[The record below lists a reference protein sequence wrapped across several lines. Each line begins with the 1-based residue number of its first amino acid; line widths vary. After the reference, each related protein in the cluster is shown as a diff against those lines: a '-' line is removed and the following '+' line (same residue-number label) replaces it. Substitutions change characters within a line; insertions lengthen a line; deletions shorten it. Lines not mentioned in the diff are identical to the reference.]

1 MKPHLLCCLAALAL
15 LVPAH
20 AADVTVSDSI
30 VSLAASVNGTK
41 NYTFTDA
48 GSGQSITVAVTMTPF
63 SQTVGEVFVA
73 LDSNTR
79 VGIGPGGSGDDNHVD
94 STEGVNL
101 AASLVSAT
109 AGVTAS
115 SVRFR
120 VASVGLRNTSNP
132 TLSWVS
138 SATSSNGFVLNAEA
152 LFTLDSTTASL
163 NGASYAGQL
172 RFVTSDDLQLSD
184 AITGGLGL
192 VLNATFTATG
202 TAPDA
207 LITSWFT
214 KDSGKYARI
223 YETLANQSAGTTSTT
238 WSRGAVAQTLPAY
251 AGVQEIS
258 SSASFVYV
266 RTTGLGFHNMGP
278 WYLDAGKS
286 QLFPNLPGNT
296 ATIWRFPRTPAAAT
310 SPTLTTLGAI
320 GYFVDGVAMFDGQ
333 DGYYW
338 NGTAEAQSGT
348 GGLWN
353 RDAYPEE
360 GVSFD
365 PGNAH
370 QEQTGTYH
378 YHANPLAL
386 RFQLGDNVT
395 YNAVSKT
402 WSESVAAPTKHSPIL
417 GWVKDGYPIYGPY
430 GYSSPSN
437 SSSGIRRMTT
447 GYVLRNGQNGTV
459 NLATTGRVTLP
470 AWAAR
475 GRVRSATLA
484 ANEYGPGVAGIYTI
498 GRYHEDYEYLGDVGQ
513 TQGVNFDLDEHN
525 GRFCVTPEFP
535 NGTYAYFMTINSS
548 GTPVYPYNIGRVFY
562 GNTSGG
568 PVTSITET
576 VTTNFVGGPNVPVN
590 ASRPTVSGGTVT
602 LVWSGAEGGT
612 YTVEGRSEVNGSW
625 TPVATGVTT
634 SSNLTSRSVTP
645 GTSRAFYRVART
657 ALASYSTTAAG
668 TGGGGGGGGGGGTPL
683 PPTIASVTPNS
694 GTASASATVTI
705 TLGGTNLPP
714 ADAVPTSVTLG
725 SASGTGISYNG
736 TAVTANFTLP
746 VTTGLQNIVVTF
758 PAPPTGG
765 VALTITGTNVFT
777 VNAAGGGGG
786 GGGGTPAP
794 PTIASVTPNSGT
806 ASASQSVTITLSGTN
821 LPPADAVPSSVTLG
835 SASGTGISYNGS
847 AVTASFTLPVTTGLQ
862 NIVVTFPAPPTGGVA
877 LTITGTNVFTVNAA
891 GGGGGGTPVPPT
903 IGNVTP
909 NSGNANASA
918 TVTIT
923 LNGTNLPPN
932 GTIPNSVTLGGVTGT
947 GVSYNGSAVTATFTL
962 PAATGLKNIVIDF
975 PVPQGQPALTI
986 TGTNVFTVT
995 AAGGGGG
1002 GTSTTTAPGGTATRG
1017 TTATVTIT
1025 LPTDPPQPP
1034 LTDPMTSQT
1043 ILPSSVTLA
1052 GITGSSISR
1061 PAQGTVVATFV
1072 IPANATT
1079 GAQNVVV
1086 TFPPPPGQP
1095 MGATYTLTGG
1105 VTIQ

>member
-1 MKPHLLCCLAALAL
+1 MAL
-15 LVPAH
+15 LVAAP
-20 AADVTVSDSI
+20 AADVTVSDAI
-30 VSLAASVNGTK
+30 VSLAASANGTK

-48 GSGQSITVAVTMTPF
+48 ASGQSVTVALTMTAF
-63 SQTVGEVFVA
+63 SPDLAAGLSL
-73 LDSNTR
+73 LDGDTR
-79 VGIGPGGSGDDNHVD
+79 VGVGNPNVGGDGNLIVFG
-94 STEGVNL
+94 EGVNFAASL
-101 AASLVSAT
+101 AASS

-115 SVRFR
+115 SIRFR
-120 VASVGLRNTSNP
+120 IQGLGLRAVDGNP
-132 TLSWVS
+132 PLYWLS
-138 SATSSNGFVLNAEA
+138 SATASNAFSLTGETVNALDAAGFA
-152 LFTLDSTTASL
+152 LGGGNYSGRLGFT
-163 NGASYAGQL
+163 
-172 RFVTSDDLQLSD
+172 VDDGTDAQLSD
-184 AITGGLGL
+184 AGTIAGLGL
-192 VLNATFTATG
+192 VLNVTFTTDG
-202 TAPDA
+202 TAVTPP
-207 LITSWFT
+207 LISSWFT

-223 YETLANQSAGTTSTT
+223 YETTANATAGTTSTT
-238 WSRGAVAQTLPAY
+238 WSRGTVAQTLPAY

-258 SSASFVYV
+258 SSANYVYV

-296 ATIWRFPRTPAAAT
+296 ATLWRFPRTPVAAST
-310 SPTLTTLGAI
+310 PTLTSLGAI

-386 RFQLGDNVT
+386 RWQLGDNVA
-395 YNAVSKT
+395 YNSATKV
-402 WSESVAAPTKHSPIL
+402 WSESVAAPTNHSPIL

-484 ANEYGPGVAGIYTI
+484 ANEYGPGVTGIYTV

-513 TQGVNFDLDEHN
+513 TQGVSFDLDEHN

-562 GNTSGG
+562 GTTSGG
-568 PVTSITET
+568 SVTSITET

-590 ASRPTVSGGTVT
+590 VARPSVSGGTVT
-602 LVWSGAEGGT
+602 LTWSAAEGGT
-612 YTVEGRSEVNGSW
+612 YTVENRSEVNGTW
-625 TPVATGVTT
+625 TTAATGVAPTA
-634 SSNLTSRSVTP
+634 NVGSRAVTP
-645 GTSRAFYRVART
+645 AVSRAFYRVVRT

-668 TGGGGGGGGGGGTPL
+668 TGGGGGGGGGGGTPV

-736 TAVTANFTLP
+736 SAVMASFTLP
-746 VTTGLQNIVVTF
+746 ATTGLQNIVVTF

-765 VALTITGTNVFT
+765 VAMTITGTNVFT
-777 VNAAGGGGG
+777 VNTAS
-786 GGGGTPAP
+786 TPVP
-794 PTIASVTPNSGT
+794 PTIGSVTPNSGN
-806 ASASQSVTITLSGTN
+806 ANVSATVTITLSGTN
-821 LPPADAVPSSVTLG
+821 LPPNGTVPNSVTLG
-835 SASGTGISYNGS
+835 GVTGTAVSYNGS
-847 AVTASFTLPVTTGLQ
+847 AVTASFTLP
-862 NIVVTFPAPPTGGVA
+862 
-877 LTITGTNVFTVNAA
+877 
-891 GGGGGGTPVPPT
+891 
-903 IGNVTP
+903 
-909 NSGNANASA
+909 SA
-918 TVTIT
+918 T
-923 LNGTNLPPN
+923 GQ
-932 GTIPNSVTLGGVTGT
+932 
-947 GVSYNGSAVTATFTL
+947 
-962 PAATGLKNIVIDF
+962 KNIVIDF

-986 TGTNVFTVT
+986 TGTNVFTVN
-995 AAGGGGG
+995 AAGG

-1017 TTATVTIT
+1017 TTVTVTIT
-1025 LPTDPPQPP
+1025 LPSNPPQPP

-1043 ILPSSVTLA
+1043 ILPQTVTL
-1052 GITGSSISR
+1052 GSITGTSISR

-1072 IPANATT
+1072 IPGNATT

-1086 TFPPPPGQP
+1086 TFPPPPGQAQ
-1095 MGATYTLTGG
+1095 GATYTLTGG

>member
-1 MKPHLLCCLAALAL
+1 MKTHLLRCLAALAL

-20 AADVTVSDSI
+20 AADVTV
-30 VSLAASVNGTK
+30 T
-41 NYTFTDA
+41 
-48 GSGQSITVAVTMTPF
+48 
-63 SQTVGEVFVA
+63 
-73 LDSNTR
+73 
-79 VGIGPGGSGDDNHVD
+79 
-94 STEGVNL
+94 
-101 AASLVSAT
+101 
-109 AGVTAS
+109 
-115 SVRFR
+115 
-120 VASVGLRNTSNP
+120 
-132 TLSWVS
+132 
-138 SATSSNGFVLNAEA
+138 
-152 LFTLDSTTASL
+152 
-163 NGASYAGQL
+163 
-172 RFVTSDDLQLSD
+172 
-184 AITGGLGL
+184 
-192 VLNATFTATG
+192 
-202 TAPDA
+202 DA

-223 YETLANQSAGTTSTT
+223 YETTANATAGTTSTT
-238 WSRGAVAQTLPAY
+238 WSRGTVAQTLPAY

-258 SSASFVYV
+258 SSASYVYV

-296 ATIWRFPRTPAAAT
+296 ATLWRFPRTPAAAGT
-310 SPTLTTLGAI
+310 PTLTTLGAI

-386 RFQLGDNVT
+386 RFQLADNVN
-395 YNAVSKT
+395 YNSGTKI
-402 WSESVAAPTKHSPIL
+402 WSESLAAPTKHSPIL

-430 GYSSPSN
+430 GYASPSN

-459 NLATTGRVTLP
+459 NIATTGRVTLP

-475 GRVRSATLA
+475 GRVRAATLA
-484 ANEYGPGVAGIYTI
+484 ANEYGPNVTGIYTV

-535 NGTYAYFMTINSS
+535 GGTYAYFMTINAS
-548 GTPVYPYNIGRVFY
+548 GTPVYPYNIGRVFK
-562 GNTSGG
+562 GVTSGG
-568 PVTSITET
+568 VVTSVSET
-576 VTTNFVGGPNVPVN
+576 VTTNFVGGPNVSVN
-590 ASRPTVSGGTVT
+590 VARPTVSGGTVT
-602 LVWSGAEGGT
+602 LAWSAAEGGT
-612 YTVEGRSEVNGSW
+612 YTVESRSEVNGSW
-625 TPVATGVTT
+625 TTAASGVAPTANVG
-634 SSNLTSRSVTP
+634 SRAVTP

-668 TGGGGGGGGGGGTPL
+668 TGGGGGGGGAPT

-694 GTASASATVTI
+694 GTASTAATITI

-725 SASGTGISYNG
+725 S
-736 TAVTANFTLP
+736 VT
-746 VTTGLQNIVVTF
+746 
-758 PAPPTGG
+758 
-765 VALTITGTNVFT
+765 
-777 VNAAGGGGG
+777 
-786 GGGGTPAP
+786 
-794 PTIASVTPNSGT
+794 
-806 ASASQSVTITLSGTN
+806 
-821 LPPADAVPSSVTLG
+821 
-835 SASGTGISYNGS
+835 GTGISYNGS
-847 AVTASFTLPVTTGLQ
+847 AVTASFALPATTGLQ
-862 NIVVTFPAPPTGGVA
+862 NVVVTFPAPPTGGVA
-877 LTITGTNVFTVNAA
+877 LVITGTNVFTVN
-891 GGGGGGTPVPPT
+891 
-903 IGNVTP
+903 
-909 NSGNANASA
+909 
-918 TVTIT
+918 
-923 LNGTNLPPN
+923 
-932 GTIPNSVTLGGVTGT
+932 
-947 GVSYNGSAVTATFTL
+947 
-962 PAATGLKNIVIDF
+962 
-975 PVPQGQPALTI
+975 
-986 TGTNVFTVT
+986 

-1017 TTATVTIT
+1017 TTVTVTIT
-1025 LPTDPPQPP
+1025 LPTNPPQPP

-1052 GITGSSISR
+1052 GITGTSISR

-1072 IPANATT
+1072 LPGNAMT

>member
-1 MKPHLLCCLAALAL
+1 MKTHLLRCLALLSL

-20 AADVTVSDSI
+20 AADVTVSDTL
-30 VSLAASVNGTK
+30 VSLASSAGGTK

-48 GSGQSITVAVTMTPF
+48 ASGQSVTVAVTMTPY
-63 SQTVGEVFVA
+63 SQTVGEVFTA
-73 LDSNTR
+73 LDGNTR
-79 VGIGPGGSGDDNHVD
+79 LGIGPGGSGDDNHVD
-94 STEGVNL
+94 STEGLNL
-101 AASLVSAT
+101 AASLVSAS

-120 VASVGLRNTSNP
+120 VASIGLRNTSNP

-152 LFTLDSTTASL
+152 LFTLDSATASL

-172 RFVTSDDLQLSD
+172 RFLTSDDLQLSD
-184 AITGGLGL
+184 AVTGGLGL
-192 VLNATFTATG
+192 VLNATFSTNGAVT
-202 TAPDA
+202 DA

-223 YETLANQSAGTTSTT
+223 YETTANQTAGTTSLT
-238 WSRGAVAQTLPAY
+238 WSRGTVAQTLPAY

-258 SSASFVYV
+258 SSASYVYV

-395 YNAVSKT
+395 YNAGTKT
-402 WSESVAAPTKHSPIL
+402 WTETAGTPTKHSPIL

-447 GYVLRNGQNGTV
+447 GYVLRNGQNSTV

-475 GRVRSATLA
+475 GRSRSTTLA
-484 ANEYGPGVAGIYTI
+484 ANEYGPNVTGIYI
-498 GRYHEDYEYLGDVGQ
+498 VGRYHEDYEYLGDVGQ
-513 TQGVNFDLDEHN
+513 VQGVNFDLDEHN

-548 GTPVYPYNIGRVFY
+548 GTPVYPYNIGRVFK
-562 GNTSGG
+562 GVTSGG
-568 PVTSITET
+568 AVTSITET

-590 ASRPTVSGGTVT
+590 VARPTVSGGTVT

-612 YTVEGRSEVNGSW
+612 YAVESRSEVNGSW
-625 TPVATGVTT
+625 TPVATGVAPTGNAGSRAVT
-634 SSNLTSRSVTP
+634 SA
-645 GTSRAFYRVART
+645 GGRAFYRVART
-657 ALASYSTTAAG
+657 ALANYSTTAAG
-668 TGGGGGGGGGGGTPL
+668 TGGGGGGGAGGGGGTPV
-683 PPTIASVTPNS
+683 PPTITSVTPNS
-694 GTASASATVTI
+694 GTSSASATITI

-725 SASGTGISYNG
+725 SVSGTGISYNG
-736 TAVTANFTLP
+736 SAVTANFTLP

-765 VALTITGTNVFT
+765 VALSITGTNVFK
-777 VNAAGGGGG
+777 VNASGGGG
-786 GGGGTPAP
+786 P
-794 PTIASVTPNSGT
+794 
-806 ASASQSVTITLSGTN
+806 
-821 LPPADAVPSSVTLG
+821 
-835 SASGTGISYNGS
+835 
-847 AVTASFTLPVTTGLQ
+847 
-862 NIVVTFPAPPTGGVA
+862 
-877 LTITGTNVFTVNAA
+877 
-891 GGGGGGTPVPPT
+891 
-903 IGNVTP
+903 
-909 NSGNANASA
+909 
-918 TVTIT
+918 
-923 LNGTNLPPN
+923 
-932 GTIPNSVTLGGVTGT
+932 
-947 GVSYNGSAVTATFTL
+947 
-962 PAATGLKNIVIDF
+962 
-975 PVPQGQPALTI
+975 
-986 TGTNVFTVT
+986 
-995 AAGGGGG
+995 
-1002 GTSTTTAPGGTATRG
+1002 STTTAPAGTASRG
-1017 TTATVTIT
+1017 TTVTVTIT
-1025 LPTDPPQPP
+1025 LPANPPQPP

-1043 ILPSSVTLA
+1043 ILPQTVTL
-1052 GITGSSISR
+1052 GTINGTNISR
-1061 PAQGTVVATFV
+1061 PVQGTVVATFV

-1086 TFPPPPGQP
+1086 TFPPPPGMP
-1095 MGATYTLTGG
+1095 TGATYTLTGG

>member
-1 MKPHLLCCLAALAL
+1 MKTHLLRCLAALAL

-20 AADVTVSDSI
+20 AADVTVSDTL
-30 VSLAASVNGTK
+30 VALASSVNGTK

-48 GSGQSITVAVTMTPF
+48 GSGQSVTVAVTMSPF
-63 SQTVGEVFVA
+63 SQTAGEVFTL
-73 LDSNTR
+73 LDNSTHL
-79 VGIGPGGSGDDNHVD
+79 GIGPGGTGDDNHVD
-94 STEGVNL
+94 STEGVNF
-101 AASLVSAT
+101 AASLVSAS

-120 VASVGLRNTSNP
+120 VVSIGLRNTSGP

-138 SATSSNGFVLNAEA
+138 SATGSNGFVLNAEA

-163 NGASYAGQL
+163 SGASYAGQL

-184 AITGGLGL
+184 AVTGGLGL
-192 VLNATFTATG
+192 VLNATFSTDG
-202 TAPDA
+202 TTVQPP
-207 LITSWFT
+207 LISSWFT
-214 KDSGKYARI
+214 RDSGRYARI
-223 YETLANQSAGTTSTT
+223 YETLANQSAGTTSLT

-258 SSASFVYV
+258 SSASYVYV

-296 ATIWRFPRTPAAAT
+296 ATLWRFPRTPSASA

-395 YNAVSKT
+395 YNAGTKT
-402 WSESVAAPTKHSPIL
+402 WSETAGTPTKHSPIL

-447 GYVLRNGQNGTV
+447 GYLLRNGQNGTV

-484 ANEYGPGVAGIYTI
+484 ANEFGPNVTGIYTI

-548 GTPVYPYNIGRVFY
+548 GTPVYPYNIGRVFK
-562 GNTSGG
+562 GTTSGG

-590 ASRPTVSGGTVT
+590 VARPTVSGGTVT
-602 LVWSGAEGGT
+602 LAWSAAEGGT
-612 YTVEGRSEVNGSW
+612 YTVESRSEVNGSW
-625 TPVATGVTT
+625 TPVATGVA
-634 SSNLTSRSVTP
+634 LTGNAGSRAVTP
-645 GTSRAFYRVART
+645 AGSRAFYRVART

-668 TGGGGGGGGGGGTPL
+668 TGGGGGGGGTPL

-736 TAVTANFTLP
+736 SAVSATFTLP
-746 VTTGLQNIVVTF
+746 VTTGLQNVVVTF

-786 GGGGTPAP
+786 GGTPAP

-806 ASASQSVTITLSGTN
+806 ASASATVTITLGGTN
-821 LPPADAVPSSVTLG
+821 LPPADAVPTSVTLG
-835 SASGTGISYNGS
+835 SASGTGISYNGT
-847 AVTASFTLPVTTGLQ
+847 AVTATFTLPVTTGLQ
-862 NIVVTFPAPPTGGVA
+862 NVVVTFPAPPTGGVA
-877 LTITGTNVFTVNAA
+877 LVITGTNVFTVNA
-891 GGGGGGTPVPPT
+891 G
-903 IGNVTP
+903 
-909 NSGNANASA
+909 
-918 TVTIT
+918 
-923 LNGTNLPPN
+923 
-932 GTIPNSVTLGGVTGT
+932 
-947 GVSYNGSAVTATFTL
+947 
-962 PAATGLKNIVIDF
+962 
-975 PVPQGQPALTI
+975 
-986 TGTNVFTVT
+986 
-995 AAGGGGG
+995 GGGGG
-1002 GTSTTTAPGGTATRG
+1002 GTSATTAPGGTATRG
-1017 TTATVTIT
+1017 STVTVTIT

-1034 LTDPMTSQT
+1034 LTDMMAQT

-1052 GITGSSISR
+1052 GITGTSISR

-1072 IPANATT
+1072 IPANAAT

-1086 TFPPPPGQP
+1086 TFPPPPGMP

>member
-1 MKPHLLCCLAALAL
+1 MKNPPFHLLVIFAVLTT
-15 LVPAH
+15 VVRG
-20 AADVTVSDSI
+20 ADADPLI
-30 VSLAASVNGTK
+30 
-41 NYTFTDA
+41 
-48 GSGQSITVAVTMTPF
+48 
-63 SQTVGEVFVA
+63 
-73 LDSNTR
+73 
-79 VGIGPGGSGDDNHVD
+79 
-94 STEGVNL
+94 
-101 AASLVSAT
+101 
-109 AGVTAS
+109 S
-115 SVRFR
+115 SW
-120 VASVGLRNTSNP
+120 L
-132 TLSWVS
+132 
-138 SATSSNGFVLNAEA
+138 
-152 LFTLDSTTASL
+152 
-163 NGASYAGQL
+163 
-172 RFVTSDDLQLSD
+172 
-184 AITGGLGL
+184 
-192 VLNATFTATG
+192 
-202 TAPDA
+202 
-207 LITSWFT
+207 T

-223 YETLANQSAGTTSTT
+223 YETTANANGGTTSLT

-258 SSASFVYV
+258 SSTSFVYV

-296 ATIWRFPRTPAAAT
+296 ATIWRFPRTPSAAGT
-310 SPTLTTLGAI
+310 PTLTSLGAI

-333 DGYYW
+333 DGYFW

-386 RFQLGDNVT
+386 RFQLGDSVT
-395 YNAVSKT
+395 YNAGTKT

-475 GRVRSATLA
+475 GRVRSATLV
-484 ANEYGPGVAGIYTI
+484 ANEHGPNVTGIFAV

-535 NGTYAYFMTINSS
+535 NGTYAYFMTISAD

-562 GNTSGG
+562 GTTSGG

-576 VTTNFVGGPNVPVN
+576 VTTNFVGGPNLPVN
-590 ASRPTVSGGTVT
+590 VARPTVSGGTVT
-602 LVWSGAEGGT
+602 LTWSAAEGGT
-612 YTVEGRSEVNGSW
+612 YTVESRSEVNGAW
-625 TPVATGVTT
+625 TTAASGVAPTT
-634 SSNLTSRSVTP
+634 NVGSRAMTP
-645 GTSRAFYRVART
+645 AGSRAFYRVART

-668 TGGGGGGGGGGGTPL
+668 TGGGGGGGGGGGTPA

-714 ADAVPTSVTLG
+714 ADVVPSSVTLG
-725 SASGTGISYNG
+725 TASGTGISYNG
-736 TAVTANFTLP
+736 SAVMATFTLP
-746 VTTGLQNIVVTF
+746 ATTGLQNLVVTF

-777 VNAAGGGGG
+777 VNTGGGGG
-786 GGGGTPAP
+786 ETPVP

-806 ASASQSVTITLSGTN
+806 ASASATVTITLSGTN
-821 LPPADAVPSSVTLG
+821 LPP
-835 SASGTGISYNGS
+835 NG
-847 AVTASFTLPVTTGLQ
+847 TLPT
-862 NIVVTFPAPPTGGVA
+862 
-877 LTITGTNVFTVNAA
+877 
-891 GGGGGGTPVPPT
+891 
-903 IGNVTP
+903 
-909 NSGNANASA
+909 
-918 TVTIT
+918 
-923 LNGTNLPPN
+923 
-932 GTIPNSVTLGGVTGT
+932 SVTLGGVAGT

-962 PAATGLKNIVIDF
+962 PASTGLKNIVIDF
-975 PVPQGQPALTI
+975 PVPQGQPALII
-986 TGTNVFTVT
+986 TGTNVFTVN
-995 AAGGGGG
+995 AAGGG
-1002 GTSTTTAPGGTATRG
+1002 TTTSVAPGGSATRSS
-1017 TTATVTIT
+1017 TVTVTIT
-1025 LPTDPPQPP
+1025 LPSDPPQPP
-1034 LTDPMTSQT
+1034 LMDMMGQT
-1043 ILPSSVTLA
+1043 ILPSSVTLG
-1052 GITGSSISR
+1052 GITGTSISR
-1061 PAQGTVVATFV
+1061 PAEGIVVATFI

-1086 TFPPPPGQP
+1086 TFAPPPGMP
-1095 MGATYTLTGG
+1095 MGASYTLTGAF
-1105 VTIQ
+1105 TIQ

>member
-1 MKPHLLCCLAALAL
+1 MKTHLLCCFAALAL
-15 LVPAH
+15 LAPAH
-20 AADVTVSDSI
+20 AADVTVSDML
-30 VSLAASVNGTK
+30 VALASSAGGTK

-48 GSGQSITVAVTMTPF
+48 ASGQSVTVAVTMSPY
-63 SQTVGEVFVA
+63 SQTAGEVFTV
-73 LDSNTR
+73 LDGNTR
-79 VGIGPGGSGDDNHVD
+79 LGVGPGGSGDDNHID
-94 STEGVNL
+94 TTEGVNF
-101 AASLVSAT
+101 AASLASAT

-120 VASVGLRNTSNP
+120 VASIGLRNTSNP

-184 AITGGLGL
+184 AVTGGLGL
-192 VLNATFTATG
+192 VLNATFATDG
-202 TAPDA
+202 TVVAPP
-207 LITSWFT
+207 LISSWFT
-214 KDSGKYARI
+214 RDSGRYARI
-223 YETLANQSAGTTSTT
+223 YETLANQSAGTTSLT
-238 WSRGAVAQTLPAY
+238 WSRGTLAQTLPAY

-258 SSASFVYV
+258 SSASYVYV

-296 ATIWRFPRTPAAAT
+296 ATIWRFPRTPSAAST
-310 SPTLTTLGAI
+310 PTLTTLGAI

-333 DGYYW
+333 DGYFW

-484 ANEYGPGVAGIYTI
+484 ANEYGPTVTGIYTI

-548 GTPVYPYNIGRVFY
+548 GTPVYPYNIGRVFK
-562 GNTSGG
+562 GTTSGG
-568 PVTSITET
+568 AVTSISET
-576 VTTNFVGGPNVPVN
+576 VTTNFIGGPNVPVN
-590 ASRPTVSGGTVT
+590 VSRPTISGGTVT

-625 TPVATGVTT
+625 TPVATGVTA

-668 TGGGGGGGGGGGTPL
+668 TGGGGGGGGTPQAI
-683 PPTIASVTPNS
+683 TVASVSPNS
-694 GTASASATVTI
+694 GTAGASATVTI
-705 TLGGTNLPP
+705 NLNGGTNLPP
-714 ADAVPTSVTLG
+714 ANATPTSVTLG
-725 SASGTGISYNG
+725 SATGSSISYNG
-736 TAVTANFTLP
+736 SAVTATFTLP

-758 PAPPTGG
+758 PAPPMGG
-765 VALTITGTNVFT
+765 AALTVTGTNVFT

-786 GGGGTPAP
+786 GGTPA
-794 PTIASVTPNSGT
+794 
-806 ASASQSVTITLSGTN
+806 
-821 LPPADAVPSSVTLG
+821 
-835 SASGTGISYNGS
+835 
-847 AVTASFTLPVTTGLQ
+847 
-862 NIVVTFPAPPTGGVA
+862 
-877 LTITGTNVFTVNAA
+877 
-891 GGGGGGTPVPPT
+891 PPT

-909 NSGNANASA
+909 NSGNANATA

-923 LNGTNLPPN
+923 LSGTNLPPS
-932 GTIPNSVTLGGVTGT
+932 GTTPNSVTLGGVAGT

-962 PAATGLKNIVIDF
+962 PGATGLKNIVIDF

-986 TGTNVFTVT
+986 TGTNVFTVN

-1017 TTATVTIT
+1017 TTVTVTIT
-1025 LPTDPPQPP
+1025 LTAPPNLPP
-1034 LTDPMTSQT
+1034 LTDMMTSQT
-1043 ILPSSVTLA
+1043 ILPSSVTLG
-1052 GITGSSISR
+1052 GISGASISR

-1072 IPANATT
+1072 IPGNATT
-1079 GAQNVVV
+1079 GPQNVVV
-1086 TFPPPPGQP
+1086 TFPPPPGMP